1 MNRKIQFA
9 EWYGPWSISPP
20 KWWSISPKNNVT
32 KNFEF
37 LQTESGQVLYILFGY
52 TQRDLYLQIMCGRY
66 V

>member
-9 EWYGPWSISPP
+9 EWYGPRSISPP
-20 KWWSISPKNNVT
+20 NWRSISPKNHVT

-52 TQRDLYLQIMCGRY
+52 LYIPSTHYL
-66 V
+66 